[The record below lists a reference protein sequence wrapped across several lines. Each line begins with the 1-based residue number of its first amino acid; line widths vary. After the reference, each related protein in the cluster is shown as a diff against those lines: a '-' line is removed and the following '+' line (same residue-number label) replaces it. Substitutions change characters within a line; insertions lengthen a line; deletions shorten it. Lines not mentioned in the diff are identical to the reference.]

1 MSEKKIYW
9 IVADVNTRNAGYR
22 VRTLPLANALA
33 AHSIHIAILS
43 MKDFHANILKIAIDA
58 AIVIVAKPGDSD
70 SYLCMKYL
78 KTNGVPVLVDLFDNY
93 FSWSP
98 ALVKRGIPWHWLRA
112 VELCAGICA
121 STPTIAATVRSLG
134 FENIQNVSDASPDEY
149 SAFVPGL
156 NFHAKWDAPE
166 VLELLWFGISE
177 NPYFNAGIEDLISW
191 IQVVSTLR
199 TMLQSRYTVRLTLCT
214 NRVSSVQDAIIYY
227 AREGF
232 DVRFEEWTE
241 EGCTQLLSNSHV
253 VLIPTNLS
261 SFSRSK
267 THNRCS
273 DSIWQQCLVLA
284 SANGPYNDIPGAVHT
299 SLDTLTG
306 TLLQLGHER
315 IATQLNESAAFILT
329 HHQVADQALG
339 LAQLIQRAQKAPPH
353 RSAAAAL
360 PPVLIAGEAM
370 SISTLKLSRKLDYL
384 SAGIADSAVNG
395 NFDFL
400 LTAVDADNDTLT
412 LRISEKVTA
421 LFISG
426 SNVFSLDDLGGRAW
440 TMRQEGNAEYLII
453 SMPEHHSLLR
463 RYVHLHAIRHAHGD
477 LVEQWFEVAIEL
489 GIRGLHRLGFSAI
502 EFGAADGGGWQSW
515 LKLCGMHLEKHVSQ
529 LRLQWASSNDVV
541 DATHSSSVINVL

>member
-33 AHSIHIAILS
+33 AYNLRIDIMS

-58 AIVIVAKPGDSD
+58 AVVIVAKPGDSD

-78 KTNGVPVLVDLFDNY
+78 KTNGVPVIVDLFDNY

-98 ALVKRGIPWHWLRA
+98 ALAKRGIPWHWLRA
-112 VELCAGICA
+112 VEVGSGICA

-134 FENIQNVSDASPDEY
+134 FGNIQNVSDAAPDNH
-149 SAFVPGL
+149 APVVPAL
-156 NFHAKWDAPE
+156 NVHAKWDAPE

-199 TMLQSRYTVRLTLCT
+199 TMLQSRYTIRLTLCT
-214 NRVSSVQDAIIYY
+214 NRVSAVQDAIIYY

-241 EGCTQLLSNSHV
+241 EGCAQLLSDSHV

-273 DSIWQQCLVLA
+273 DAIWRQCLVLA

-299 SLDTLTG
+299 SLDTLTR
-306 TLLQLGHER
+306 TLLQLEHET
-315 IATQLNESAAFILT
+315 IATQLNDSAAFIST
-329 HHQVADQALG
+329 HHQVADQAEG
-339 LAQLIQRAQKAPPH
+339 LAQLIQRTQKASPR

-360 PPVLIAGEAM
+360 PPVLIAGDAM

-384 SAGIADSAVNG
+384 SAGIAGSAVNG

-400 LTAVDADNDTLT
+400 LSAVDADKNTLT
-412 LRISEKVTA
+412 LKISEKVTA
-421 LFISG
+421 LFIGG
-426 SNVFSLDDLGGRAW
+426 SNVFSLDDLGGQAW
-440 TMRQEGNAEYLII
+440 TMHQEGDATYLTI
-453 SMPEHHSLLR
+453 SMPEHHELLQ
-463 RYVHLHAIRHAHGD
+463 RYLHLHAIRHAHGD
-477 LVEQWFEVAIEL
+477 LVEQWFELAIEL
-489 GIRGLHRLGFSAI
+489 GIRALHRLGFSAI

-515 LKLCGMHLEKHVSQ
+515 LTLCGQHLEKYVSQ
-529 LRLQWASSNDVV
+529 LRLQWASSGNTA
-541 DATHSSSVINVL
+541 DAAQSSGVTTVL